1 MTIKIMKAIFVK
13 HAVCALLALFGVSVL
28 KAAEII
34 VPEPF
39 SDICGS
45 GSNAVVCAVG
55 DTVVLPTLGEG
66 EYTINNTRVA
76 SISGNTVTA
85 LEPGFT
91 GVVNPSSAVGGI
103 VVLPTVGGSGRVFVA
118 IMDTTVVLKQTGS
131 SREFQWCNHE
141 NWRCV
146 QGSGDNAYPN
156 GMDDVA
162 MIPVGGAESSV
173 GIYDYNSFN
182 INLKG
187 DGDNPDITV
196 GQIYLGN
203 FATLGFN
210 CHFRGGASGGTI
222 HFRRTDGKTP
232 YFAFT
237 GGAAAQ
243 MAPWLRFSL
252 KNDTTTSALALD
264 LAEGLTFDMGHDDSS
279 SGEPRVFCIDGS
291 LSLPAGKRLLF
302 INGCPNSNGDNN
314 RYNSGIQF
322 EAHFALGGEGTI
334 RNDSDMNMRVDSEGS
349 AVFVGTWEVCGRRG
363 TGLGPAT
370 MGAGLDF
377 RKATAAGRTVLSEGG
392 IKQMIGTG
400 SSDDYFVQ
408 KDVGN
413 TGGIKIGSASSKSS
427 TGLDFY
433 TDRIRSVGHVIL
445 NSGVFGVWPEYG
457 GGNGNADI
465 ITTRV
470 DRLTLGYGLSKL
482 FFYGAKTSET
492 SLSSNYVH
500 VVTVC
505 HTNRA
510 QVLYHVSD
518 FWYDNGTTGT
528 ATDRMLTVKFDDLR
542 SQAVGGVIPW
552 MYGLTTKREPFP
564 PSIDENG
571 CLFHDMPAQVKIDDA
586 LPEAPFVRLKGDSS
600 ASHKLAADKTVNAIA
615 FPNVMRYAGATKA
628 GFGNGKTLTVASGW
642 VAVVAWSHV
651 GDESYP
657 DDAGTLAFGAPGYV
671 YTRGAVSE
679 ATRPQIYSS
688 MVAPQGVAFAGQKD
702 CGVVLTGDKTG
713 IKKELVVN
721 GTTVILGSATTAAQL
736 DVDIRVAGGY
746 SVLDVQNV
754 NANFLKK
761 HKLTLQDSGNYPAR
775 VNLATGTYRVDQMY
789 IADKKMRSGT
799 YGSTASG
806 AENVDDDHF
815 SGEGMIMVASG
826 AGLSIIIR

>member
-1 MTIKIMKAIFVK
+1 M
-13 HAVCALLALFGVSVL
+13 LFRS
-28 KAAEII
+28 
-34 VPEPF
+34 
-39 SDICGS
+39 
-45 GSNAVVCAVG
+45 CAVG
-55 DTVVLPTLGEG
+55 DTVVLPEG
-66 EYTINNTRVA
+66 EYTVNNSSVA
-76 SISGNTVTA
+76 SIGGNTVTA
-85 LEPGFT
+85 LKPGFS
-91 GVVNPSSAVGGI
+91 GIIDASSSVGGL
-103 VVLPTVGGSGRVFVA
+103 VVLPSVGGSGRVFVA
-118 IMDTTVVLKQTGS
+118 IMDTTVVLKQSGS
-131 SREFQWCNHE
+131 SREFQWCNPA

-146 QGSGDNAYPN
+146 QGSGDDAYPN

-203 FATLGFN
+203 FMTQGFN
-210 CHFRGGASGGTI
+210 CHFRGGASSGTI

-302 INGCPNSNGDNN
+302 VNGKPDSNGNNN

-322 EAHFALGGEGTI
+322 EANFALGGEGTI

-349 AVFVGTWEVCGRRG
+349 AVFAGFWEVCGRKG
-363 TGLGPAT
+363 TGLDPTT
-370 MGAGLDF
+370 MGAGIDF

-413 TGGIKIGSASSKSS
+413 TGGIKIGSASSGSH

-433 TDRIRSVGHVIL
+433 PERLRSVGHVIL
-445 NSGVFGVWPEYG
+445 NSGALGIWPEYG

-482 FFYGAKTSET
+482 FFFGGKTSET

-510 QVLYHVSD
+510 QVLYHASD

-542 SQAVGGVIPW
+542 SQAIGGVIPW
-552 MYGLTTKREPFP
+552 MVGLTTKRVPFP

-571 CLFHDMPAQVKIDDA
+571 FLYHDMPAVSATIDAASSD
-586 LPEAPFVRLKGDSS
+586 APFVRLDNT
-600 ASHKLAADKTVNAIA
+600 HVMLADKTLNAVR
-615 FPNVMRYAGATKA
+615 FGSMRYSGLTKA
-628 GFGNGKTLTVASGW
+628 GFGEGRTLTIASG
-642 VAVVAWSHV
+642 AIFLSEFSFV
-651 GDESYP
+651 GDPSY
-657 DDAGTLAFGAPGYV
+657 DANAGTLAFGAPGYV
-671 YTRGAVSE
+671 FSQGAADNLE
-679 ATRPQIYSS
+679 RRPRIHSAMS
-688 MVAPQGVAFAGQKD
+688 APQGVAFAGIKN

-721 GTTVILGSATTAAQL
+721 GTTVILGTNTAVNL
-736 DVDIRVAGGY
+736 DVDIRVAGGF
-746 SVLDVQNV
+746 SILDVQNV
-754 NANFLKK
+754 NADFLKK
-761 HKLTLQDSGNYPAR
+761 HRLTLQDSGNYLAK
-775 VNLATGTYRVDQMY
+775 VNLAAGTYKVDQLLV
-789 IADKKMRSGT
+789 AGKRMRSGT
-799 YGSTASG
+799 YGSSASG

-815 SGEGMIMVASG
+815 SGEGTILVASG
-826 AGLSIIIR
+826 AGLSIVVR

>member
-1 MTIKIMKAIFVK
+1 MRTSANRSGWLF
-13 HAVCALLALFGVSVL
+13 AAAAALLASAGAPRAAEVSV
-28 KAAEII
+28 AD
-34 VPEPF
+34 F
-39 SDICGS
+39 SAICGS
-45 GSNAVVCAVG
+45 GANAVVCNVG
-55 DTVVLPTLGEG
+55 DTVVLPSG
-66 EYTINNTRVA
+66 EYTINNPRVA
-76 SISGNTVTA
+76 SISANTVTA

-91 GVVNPSSAVGGI
+91 GVLDSGSNVGGI
-103 VVLPTVGGSGRVFVA
+103 IVRPAVGGSGRVFVA
-118 IMDTTVVLKQTGS
+118 IMDTTVVLKQAGS
-131 SREFQWCNHE
+131 SREFQWCNPE

-146 QGSGDNAYPN
+146 QGSGDDAYPN
-156 GMDDVA
+156 GADDVA

-210 CHFRGGASGGTI
+210 CHFRGGAASGTI
-222 HFRRTDGKTP
+222 RFRRTDGKTP

-243 MAPWLRFSL
+243 MAPWLRFFL

-279 SGEPRVFCIDGS
+279 TGEPRVFCIDGS

-302 INGCPNSNGDNN
+302 VNGCPNSNGNN
-314 RYNSGIQF
+314 DRYNSGIQF

-349 AVFVGTWEVCGRRG
+349 AVFAGTWEVCGRRG
-363 TGLGPAT
+363 TGLGPTT
-370 MGAGLDF
+370 MGAGIDF

-392 IKQMIGTG
+392 VKQVTGTG
-400 SSDDYFVQ
+400 ASDDYFVQ

-413 TGGIKIGSASSKSS
+413 TGGIKIGSASSASH

-433 TDRIRSVGHVIL
+433 PERLRSVGHVIL
-445 NSGVFGVWPEYG
+445 NSGALGIWPEYG
-457 GGNGNADI
+457 GGNGNADV

-482 FFYGAKTSET
+482 FFYGGTTSET

-500 VVTVC
+500 VVALS
-505 HTNRA
+505 HTNLA
-510 QVLYHVSD
+510 QVLYHTSD

-528 ATDRMLTVKFDDLR
+528 ATNRMLTVKFDDLR

-586 LPEAPFVRLKGDSS
+586 SPEAPFVRLKGDSS

-615 FPNVMRYAGATKA
+615 FPNVMRYAGASKA
-628 GFGNGKTLTVASGW
+628 GFGNGRTLTVASGW

-671 YTRGAVSE
+671 YTRGAVSA

-702 CGVVLTGDKTG
+702 CGIVLIGDKTG
-713 IKKELVVN
+713 IEKELVVN
-721 GTTVILGSATTAAQL
+721 GTTVILGSATAAANL

-754 NANFLKK
+754 NANFLKN
-761 HKLTLQDSGNYPAR
+761 HRLTLQDSGNYPAK
-775 VNLATGTYRVDQMY
+775 VNLA
-789 IADKKMRSGT
+789 SGT
-799 YGSTASG
+799 YPVKDYYLGTRKMRTGTTYGSHASG
-806 AENVDDDHF
+806 AENIDDVHF
-815 SGEGMIMVASG
+815 SG
-826 AGLSIIIR
+826 AGILQVETGGTLLLIK

>member
-1 MTIKIMKAIFVK
+1 MTRKIMNAIVVK
-13 HAVCALLALFGVSVL
+13 HAVCALLALFGASVL
-28 KAAEII
+28 YAAEIS
-34 VPEPF
+34 VPDF
-39 SDICGS
+39 SAICGWS
-45 GSNAVVCAVG
+45 TNAVICAVG
-55 DTVVLPTLGEG
+55 DTVTLPAG
-66 EYTINNTRVA
+66 EYTVNNPRVA
-76 SISGNTVTA
+76 SLSGNTVTA

-91 GVVNPSSAVGGI
+91 GVIDPSSNVGGI
-103 VVLPTVGGSGRVFVA
+103 IVRPAVGGSGRVFVA
-118 IMDTTVVLKQTGS
+118 SLDTTVVLKQTGS
-131 SREFQWCNHE
+131 SREFQWCNPE
-141 NWRCV
+141 NWLCV
-146 QGSGDNAYPN
+146 HGSGESAYPN
-156 GMDDVA
+156 GADDVA
-162 MIPVGGAESSV
+162 MIPVGGGESSV

-210 CHFRGGASGGTI
+210 CHFRGGASSGTI
-222 HFRRTDGKTP
+222 RFRRTDGKTP

-279 SGEPRVFCIDGS
+279 SGEPRVFCINGS

-349 AVFVGTWEVCGRRG
+349 AVFAGTWEVCGRRG
-363 TGLGPAT
+363 TGLGPTT

-400 SSDDYFVQ
+400 ASDDYFVQ

-470 DRLTLGYGLSKL
+470 DRLTFGYGLSKIY
-482 FFYGAKTSET
+482 FWSASTSEA
-492 SLSSNYVH
+492 SICSNYVH
-500 VVTVC
+500 IANVD
-505 HTNRA
+505 HENLA
-510 QVLYHVSD
+510 QTLYHSSD
-518 FWYDNGTTGT
+518 FWYNDFTRIPKVT
-528 ATDRMLTVKFDDLR
+528 FDGLGE
-542 SQAVGGVIPW
+542 QTIGGVVPW
-552 MYGLTTKREPFP
+552 IIGISPKLSGKVFP
-564 PSIDENG
+564 LLIDENG
-571 CLFHDMPAQVKIDDA
+571 CPYYDMPSESATIDAAPLDA
-586 LPEAPFVRLKGDSS
+586 PIVRLADT
-600 ASHKLAADKTVNAIA
+600 HVMQADKTLNAV
-615 FPNVMRYAGATKA
+615 FFGSMRYTGRSKA
-628 GFGNGKTLTVASGW
+628 GFGAGRTLTIASG
-642 VAVVAWSHV
+642 AIFLQEFSLL
-651 GDESYP
+651 GDPTYEAN
-657 DDAGTLAFGAPGYV
+657 AGTLAFNVPGYV
-671 YTRGAVSE
+671 FVRDGAADNLERRSRIHSAV
-679 ATRPQIYSS
+679 
-688 MVAPQGVAFAGQKD
+688 VAPQGVAFAGLKD

-721 GTTVILGSATTAAQL
+721 GTTVILGTNTAVNL
-736 DVDIRVAGGY
+736 DVDIRVAGGF

-789 IADKKMRSGT
+789 IAGKKMRSGT
-799 YGSTASG
+799 YGSTASD
-806 AENVDDDHF
+806 ADNKDDDHF
-815 SGEGMIMVASG
+815 SGVGTILVASG
-826 AGLSIIIR
+826 AGLSVIIR